1 MTVFFNQDQNTLQE
15 YVSVIDKDLRV
26 IVNVYNLI
34 SNSTL
39 FKIDIIKCI

>member
-39 FKIDIIKCI
+39 FKFDIKCI